1 MILYADYGCYLTQV
15 EEVALN
21 ERSFYNNIS
30 LVSSEEALSW
40 KQINKDEYDNYMYQI
55 SLFNYEPTFEY
66 FSKLQDATD
75 SSTSKINEAGL
86 TSEEALQVQSL
97 YPEWAV
103 GLEVKVGERYQ
114 YDDKLWEVVQE
125 HTTQENWKPGIE
137 TSSMWKVVDVEH
149 EGTEEDPIPY
159 NPPMELFNGKY
170 YTQNEILYKCNRDS
184 EISLSQ
190 NLSDLVN
197 IYVEIV

>member
-1 MILYADYGCYLTQV
+1 MILYADYECYLTQSG
-15 EEVALN
+15 EVALN
-21 ERSFYNNIS
+21 ERTFYSNVSIS
-30 LVSSEEALSW
+30 SSEEALNW
-40 KQINKDEYDNYMYQI
+40 MQITKEEYEDYKYQM

-75 SSTSKINEAGL
+75 STISKINEAGL

-114 YDDKLWEVVQE
+114 YDNKLWEVVQE

-137 TSSMWKVVDVEH
+137 TSSIWKVVDVEH
-149 EGTEEDPIPY
+149 EGTHEDPIPY
-159 NPPMELFNGKY
+159 TE
-170 YTQNEILYKCNRDS
+170 
-184 EISLSQ
+184 
-190 NLSDLVN
+190 
-197 IYVEIV
+197 